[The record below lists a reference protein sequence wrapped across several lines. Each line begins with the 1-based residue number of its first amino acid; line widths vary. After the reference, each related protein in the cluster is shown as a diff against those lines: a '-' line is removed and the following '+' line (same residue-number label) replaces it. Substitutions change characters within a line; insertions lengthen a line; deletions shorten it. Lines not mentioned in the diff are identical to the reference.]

1 MIMKKLIVLIFFIS
15 SVSFCFGQN
24 GWSFECGGY
33 SFKVWDDETPI
44 EYSFRSGDRISRD
57 YYGRVDK
64 VGDIR
69 ISYDYYGKE
78 DKIGN
83 VRISRDYY
91 GKIDKIGGMRLNFD
105 YYGNFTGSS
114 GSIGCNW

>member
-1 MIMKKLIVLIFFIS
+1 MQKLILTTILIF
-15 SVSFCFGQN
+15 SVQFSFSQDVN
-24 GWSFECGGY
+24 GWTFECGGY
-33 SFKVWDDETPI
+33 SFKVWDDDTPI

-57 YYGRVDK
+57 WNGRVEK

-69 ISYDYYGKE
+69 ISYDWNGRVE
-78 DKIGN
+78 KIGN
-83 VRISRDYY
+83 VRISRDWN

-105 YYGNFTGSS
+105 WNGRFEGST

>member
-1 MIMKKLIVLIFFIS
+1 MKKTILLLFFIS

-33 SFKVWDDETPI
+33 SFKVWDDDTPI
-44 EYSFRSGDRISRD
+44 EYSFKSGDRISRSWD
-57 YYGRVDK
+57 GKVDK

-69 ISYDYYGKE
+69 ISYDWEGKV

-83 VRISRDYY
+83 VRISRSWD
-91 GKIDKIGGMRLNFD
+91 GKIDKIGNMRLEFD
-105 YYGNFTGSS
+105 WEGNFTGSS
-114 GSIGCNW
+114 GNIGCSW